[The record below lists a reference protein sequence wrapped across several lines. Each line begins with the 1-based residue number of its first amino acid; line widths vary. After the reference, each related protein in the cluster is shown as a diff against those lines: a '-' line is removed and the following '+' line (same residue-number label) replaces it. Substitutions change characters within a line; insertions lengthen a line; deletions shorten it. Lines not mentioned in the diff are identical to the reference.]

1 MLRHDRGC
9 RTCIIRRQLTGTAW
23 EGRSQRVR
31 IPYRKVVYLAGILSR
46 AGPEESRLKLPAPSG
61 KAKYS

>member
-1 MLRHDRGC
+1 MSRHARGC
-9 RTCIIRRQLTGTAW
+9 RTCVKRGQLTGTAW

-31 IPYRKVVYLAGILSR
+31 IPYGKAVYLAGILSR